1 MKISRMLRTSVVLPT
16 PGPPVM
22 TSIFCWHACRN
33 CLLLPGRELDPQLPF
48 DPGDRL
54 FNVDSRHGVRRGRCD
69 SLNGLGKAHLGPV
82 QRGQV
87 EPGFPLDLFTNN
99 CLFGHRGP
107 YRLLNDD
114 LVDLD
119 QSGGVVN
126 DARLREA
133 NVPLAG
139 KLLKRVADGGPCPVR
154 AVAVDSQLGG
164 QFVGRLEADPS
175 NVVGQAGRG
184 SP

>member
-1 MKISRMLRTSVVLPT
+1 MR
-16 PGPPVM
+16 G
-22 TSIFCWHACRN
+22 
-33 CLLLPGRELDPQLPF
+33 
-48 DPGDRL
+48 
-54 FNVDSRHGVRRGRCD
+54 GRCD

-107 YRLLNDD
+107 YRLLDDD

-119 QSGGVVN
+119 QLGGVVN

-154 AVAVDSQLGG
+154 AVAVDSQLRG

-175 NVVGQAGRG
+175 NVVGQAVGVLLDFGNGFLAVGAVDAAQPGPKLMPCSARKSMILRTSFCSSQLWRICLTRSLP
-184 SP
+184 SPLM